1 MSPTVTRMLLLR
13 HGQSEWNAL
22 GRWQGM
28 ADSPLSTVGYDQAT
42 ATAVVLASLNV
53 DFASV
58 WSSDLSRA
66 RSTAEVIAD
75 ALNLSEVMVDPH
87 LREADAGE
95 WQGLTHADIRRDWPG
110 YLEAHRRPPD
120 FELFES
126 VVARAVTAL
135 ATIAAHPSSATGA
148 VVVVTHSG
156 LIRSLLRHLDGTDPR
171 VANLGGAWV
180 DVTTAGDTSEIN
192 GAVTAMFDP
201 AAFDPAMP
209 SSSADVLGEEPGA
222 AQL

>member
-28 ADSPLSTVGYDQAT
+28 ADSPLSVLGYDQAV
-42 ATAVVLASLNV
+42 ATAVVLAAIDV
-53 DFASV
+53 DFAAV

-66 RSTAEVIAD
+66 RNTAEVIAD
-75 ALNLSEVMVDPH
+75 ALNIAEVVIEPN
-87 LREADAGE
+87 LRESHAGE
-95 WQGLTHADIRRDWPG
+95 WQGLTHAEIRRDWPG

-120 FELFES
+120 FELYES
-126 VVARAVTAL
+126 VVARAFDAL
-135 ATIAAHPSSATGA
+135 GHIATHPSSAAGA

-156 LIRSLLRHLDGTDPR
+156 LIRSLLRDLDGTDPR
-171 VANLGGAWV
+171 IANLGGAWV
-180 DVTTAGDTSEIN
+180 DVTDDSGRVSAALIG
-192 GAVTAMFDP
+192 MFDP

-209 SSSADVLGEEPGA
+209 VGSADLLGEEPGA
-222 AQL
+222 ARL

>member
-1 MSPTVTRMLLLR
+1 MLLLR

-28 ADSPLSTVGYDQAT
+28 ADSPLSTVGYDQAM
-42 ATAVVLASLNV
+42 ATAVVLAAIDV
-53 DFASV
+53 PFGSV

-66 RSTAEVIAD
+66 LSTAEVIAD
-75 ALNLSEVMVDPH
+75 ALNISEVLVNPK
-87 LREADAGE
+87 LREAHAGE

-120 FELFES
+120 FELYES
-126 VVARAVTAL
+126 VVARAVEAL
-135 ATIAAHPSSATGA
+135 ANIAAHPSSASGP

-171 VANLGGAWV
+171 VPNLGGAWV
-180 DVTTAGDTSEIN
+180 HVANDVTIDGGRFSGEVIAL
-192 GAVTAMFDP
+192 FDP
-201 AAFDPAMP
+201 AIFDPAMP
-209 SSSADVLGEEPGA
+209 AGAVDVLGEEPGA
-222 AQL
+222 ATL

>member
-1 MSPTVTRMLLLR
+1 MLLLR

-42 ATAVVLASLNV
+42 AIAVVLAAMDV
-53 DFASV
+53 DFGSV

-75 ALNLSEVMVDPH
+75 ALDLTEVMVDPN
-87 LREADAGE
+87 LREAHAGE

-120 FELFES
+120 FELYES
-126 VVARAVTAL
+126 VVARAVEAL
-135 ATIAAHPSSATGA
+135 ASISAHPSSATGA
-148 VVVVTHSG
+148 VIVVTHSG
-156 LIRSLLRHLDGTDPR
+156 LIRSLLRDLAGTDPR

-180 DVTTAGDTSEIN
+180 DITRHADRVSGDVID
-192 GAVTAMFDP
+192 MFDP
-201 AAFDPAMP
+201 AAFDPAI
-209 SSSADVLGEEPGA
+209 SSDSADVLGEEPGVA
-222 AQL
+222 TL